1 MTRIKKEPNR
11 YWSKE
16 EKFNRYR
23 KTSIW
28 KYEVKNREWTIKK
41 RIPSERKWFSCSIQE
56 IKQKEFEIVK
66 LLSKDFSIK
75 SLCEVMNISRSGYYK
90 WLKTKDILNRYE
102 INRKDLEP
110 LIRNIHK
117 RKPSYGYHRINTI
130 IRRETGWIVSDNLV
144 HKVCKILKKEVKQGT
159 ILLIKSQVKNQ
170 LSVQI
175 LLIIIG
181 ILQDN

>member
-1 MTRIKKEPNR
+1 
-11 YWSKE
+11 
-16 EKFNRYR
+16 
-23 KTSIW
+23 
-28 KYEVKNREWTIKK
+28 
-41 RIPSERKWFSCSIQE
+41 
-56 IKQKEFEIVK
+56 
-66 LLSKDFSIK
+66 
-75 SLCEVMNISRSGYYK
+75 MNISRSGYYK

-175 LLIIIG
+175 LIIIIG

>member
-1 MTRIKKEPNR
+1 
-11 YWSKE
+11 
-16 EKFNRYR
+16 
-23 KTSIW
+23 
-28 KYEVKNREWTIKK
+28 
-41 RIPSERKWFSCSIQE
+41 
-56 IKQKEFEIVK
+56 
-66 LLSKDFSIK
+66 
-75 SLCEVMNISRSGYYK
+75 MNISRSGYYK

-181 ILQDN
+181 